1 MKLDIRP
8 KNRWT
13 LVGLEILTVSV
24 LASIWLAKKYNWD
37 LITGI
42 ICSIVITLVTSFLF
56 FQVKLFRYIFAVLF
70 SLFWGFLCY
79 VFVDSATRST
89 ATPWIGLALATIIS
103 LYLHKDYFRFERG
116 Y

>member
-1 MKLDIRP
+1 MKLDIRN

-13 LVGLEILTVSV
+13 LVGVEILAIGV
-24 LASIWLAKKYNWD
+24 LASIWLAQKYSWD

-42 ICSIVITLVTSFLF
+42 IVGVVIVLTTGLLF
-56 FQVKLFRYIFAVLF
+56 FQARLFRYIFTILF
-70 SLFWGFLCY
+70 SVFWGFLCY
-79 VFVDSATRST
+79 TFVDSATNSI
-89 ATPWIGLALATIIS
+89 ATPWVALVLAMLLS

>member
-1 MKLDIRP
+1 MKLDIRN

-13 LVGLEILTVSV
+13 LVGLEILVV
-24 LASIWLAKKYNWD
+24 GILLSIWLAKKYDWD
-37 LITGI
+37 LMTGVI
-42 ICSIVITLVTSFLF
+42 VSIVIIFVTWFLF
-56 FQVKLFRYIFAVLF
+56 FRVKLFRYIFTVLF

-79 VFVDSATRST
+79 VFVDSATKST
-89 ATPWIGLALATIIS
+89 ATPWLGFAIATIVA